1 MSIINIEDYSE
12 SIKKERKNWFP
23 LPYDLVYEQFEKK
36 QFHLKDTE
44 FFMKNASMIIEILR
58 ENCWGYFYPLEK
70 KFTSTMLQKLISKN
84 EINSFNGLEAIT
96 WFIENY
102 PEHIYAL
109 TLSNTQSRRSRAGKE
124 FEAIIEMILIG
135 ANIPM
140 DSQGNIGKKV
150 FVDKGLGKL
159 VDIVSP
165 GTVEYIL
172 NKRNT
177 VLISAKTTLRE
188 RWQEVPE
195 EMGRTGAREMF
206 LVTLDES
213 ISSEVIENLYNANI
227 QIVTTRKNKKTNYF
241 TFNNVLE
248 FEDLMNILKTNALQ
262 WSNFSFSKEDITNIR
277 AILEKQLSK
286 HENHSFIKAYYQKQ
300 IENLK

>member
-1 MSIINIEDYSE
+1 MAIISIDEYKEEI
-12 SIKKERKNWFP
+12 KERRNKWFIQ
-23 LPYDLVYEQFEKK
+23 PYDLVYKQFEKNK
-36 QFHLKDTE
+36 FHLKDVE
-44 FFMKNASMIIEILR
+44 YFIANASSILEKLR
-58 ENCWGYFYPLEK
+58 EASWEDFYPKEK
-70 KFTSTMLQKLISKN
+70 QFTTFMLQKLVSKEEISN
-84 EINSFNGLEAIT
+84 LNGLEAISY
-96 WFIENY
+96 FIESY

-150 FVDKGLGKL
+150 FMEKGLGKM

-165 GTVEYIL
+165 GAIEYII

-177 VLISAKTTLRE
+177 ILISAKTTLRE

-206 LVTLDES
+206 LITLDDC
-213 ISSEVIENLYNANI
+213 ISSEVIETLYDNNI
-227 QIVTTRKNKKTNYF
+227 QIVTTKRNKEKNYSSYS
-241 TFNNVLE
+241 NVLDMEELLDILSSNVMQWGNYKFSDKDRTSIEELIKKQLDKHSKHE
-248 FEDLMNILKTNALQ
+248 FVRKYY
-262 WSNFSFSKEDITNIR
+262 
-277 AILEKQLSK
+277 EKQL
-286 HENHSFIKAYYQKQ
+286 ER
-300 IENLK
+300 L